1 MDGQC
6 PLNDK
11 FAEHSA
17 HEASSAWQLPPLPGP
32 AASSLTLRRWQR
44 AWPSAF
50 AAFHIGWVWG
60 CFVFVTGNVT
70 AGLNLIEVFCM
81 HTPRPPG

>member
-17 HEASSAWQLPPLPGP
+17 HEASSAWQRPPIPGP
-32 AASSLTLRRWQR
+32 TCQLTDLEEMAAGL
-44 AWPSAF
+44 AF
-50 AAFHIGWVWG
+50 CFCCFPYWVG
-60 CFVFVTGNVT
+60 LGYFVFVTGNVT